1 MAESSLPPLP
11 EEPPAKDASS
21 KVSVG
26 LGLKHAP
33 WLTRITG
40 FLRDD
45 PLTEKDPVEPKAE
58 RIRFKKIISRVQRHM
73 YIVLGLVFLN
83 VLLAPLLRPT
93 YQYIRL
99 ADDKKETPMF
109 SLLEPNQTDQAVLSW
124 AATGITEIMTFGFGD
139 FDQRILAQRKR
150 FTDQGWQSFL
160 DALIEQKMREGF
172 KMRQLVLTTVPT
184 DAPVIVSKGM
194 EEDDEYNGEEKTYKW
209 VVEMPVIMTYTTNN
223 NVSSANKGIVRLTI
237 VRVSGKQN
245 PTGIGIKAWKFM

>member
-1 MAESSLPPLP
+1 MGESSSTPLP
-11 EEPPAKDASS
+11 EKPSS
-21 KVSVG
+21 QEAAR
-26 LGLKHAP
+26 LGLKRAS
-33 WLTRITG
+33 WLMRLTG
-40 FLRDD
+40 FFRDD
-45 PLTEKDPVEPKAE
+45 PLAAEMGPSDSKAE
-58 RIRFKKIISRVQRHM
+58 RVRFKKMVACVQRRM

-93 YQYIRL
+93 YQYIAL
-99 ADDKKETPMF
+99 ADDKKTKPLF

-124 AATGITEIMTFGFGD
+124 AATSITEIMTFGFGD

-150 FTDQGWQSFL
+150 FTDMGWQSFL

-209 VVEMPVIMTYTTNN
+209 IVEMPVIMTYTTNN
-223 NVSSANKGIVRLTI
+223 NVSLANKGIVRLTV

-245 PTGIGIKAWKFM
+245 PTGIGIKGWKFM